1 MGLDTDLTPDRH
13 SLHLRLLEAHRR
25 CAREGRGGPRMKK
38 ADIDTTRFLLPVVD
52 VNDEMLTR
60 PDPADV
66 AAKYRL

>member
-1 MGLDTDLTPDRH
+1 
-13 SLHLRLLEAHRR
+13 
-25 CAREGRGGPRMKK
+25 MKK